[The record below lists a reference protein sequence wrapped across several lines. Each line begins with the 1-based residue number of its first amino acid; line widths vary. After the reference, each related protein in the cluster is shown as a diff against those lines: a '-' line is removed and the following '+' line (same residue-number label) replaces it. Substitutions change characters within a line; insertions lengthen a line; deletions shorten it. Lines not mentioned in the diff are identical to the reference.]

1 MASSSGLW
9 HERKVKVIG
18 EHSRWQL
25 GRNNRRQAEQN
36 EHSIIGGILFRMKKQ
51 QHRSSFKTL
60 QTDGGGHGFMRK
72 LSLHSSQAVQG
83 QALIL

>member
-25 GRNNRRQAEQN
+25 GRNNRRQAEQM
-36 EHSIIGGILFRMKKQ
+36 SI
-51 QHRSSFKTL
+51 
-60 QTDGGGHGFMRK
+60 
-72 LSLHSSQAVQG
+72 A
-83 QALIL
+83 